1 MRLGVLM
8 KGGFN
13 GFIEK
18 LSTWMQAI
26 SGFALV
32 FIMLLTVA
40 DVCLRNLFQKPIIG
54 TYEFVGMAAAVVI
67 GFALPITSWL
77 RGHIFV
83 DFFIQK
89 FSPKVRAGFN
99 IVTRLLCIGL
109 FILIVWN
116 LFLFANNLYVSG
128 EVTPTRHI
136 PFYPIA
142 YGLGVVFIIQCF
154 VFVGDIIKVIGGKYE

>member
-1 MRLGVLM
+1 M

-13 GFIEK
+13 GIIEK
-18 LSTWMQAI
+18 LSVWMQAV

-54 TYEFVGMAAAVVI
+54 TYEFVGMGAAVVI

-89 FSPKVRAGFN
+89 FPPKIGAAFN
-99 IVTRLLCIGL
+99 IATRLLCIGL

-116 LFLFANNLYVSG
+116 LFLFAHNLYVSG

-136 PFYPIA
+136 PFYPVA
-142 YGLGVVFIIQCF
+142 YGLGAVFIIQCF
-154 VFVGDIIKVIGGKYE
+154 VFVGDIIKIIGGQYE

>member
-1 MRLGVLM
+1 M

-13 GFIEK
+13 GFIER

-54 TYEFVGMAAAVVI
+54 TYEFVGMAAAIVI

-99 IVTRLLCIGL
+99 IATRLLCIGL

>member
-1 MRLGVLM
+1 M